1 MGRPSAATFWDL
13 SYRDGSF
20 REHWEPLEV
29 PPELVRQVEDGP
41 APAGASALDVGCGS
55 GVEALYLAHCG
66 YRVVG
71 LDLSPSALA
80 VARRRSLPPESP
92 RRGPGHSRLGRDR
105 PERSPARASPGP
117 LALLWCAGRA
127 GALPLGS
134 GSVHLALDRGLI
146 HVVERDARPAYAR
159 EIHRVLAPGGRFLV
173 RGAREDDEEQG
184 LVGFAAAE
192 LDRLFPPPRFRRG
205 PVRRMSLEARSGD
218 LEGHLAV
225 LRKVG

>member
-1 MGRPSAATFWDL
+1 MSRPSAASFWDL

-29 PPELVRQVEDGP
+29 PRELVRELQGEPPP
-41 APAGASALDVGCGS
+41 ADATALDVGCGS

-80 VARRRSLPPESP
+80 VARRRGRPPEPNP
-92 RRGPGHSRLGRDR
+92 RHPGGSELGHARE
-105 PERSPARASPGP
+105 ERSPTTVSPGP
-117 LALLWCAGRA
+117 LQVLWCAGRA

-146 HVVERDARPAYAR
+146 HVVEREARPAYAR
-159 EIHRVLAPGGRFLV
+159 ELHRVLAPGGRFLV
-173 RGAREDDEEQG
+173 RGARQDDEEQG
-184 LVGFAAAE
+184 VVGFGAAE
-192 LDRLFPPPRFRRG
+192 LDRLFPPERFHRG
-205 PVRRMSLEARSGD
+205 PVRRVRLEARSGD
-218 LEGHLAV
+218 LAGHLAV
-225 LRKVG
+225 VRKVG